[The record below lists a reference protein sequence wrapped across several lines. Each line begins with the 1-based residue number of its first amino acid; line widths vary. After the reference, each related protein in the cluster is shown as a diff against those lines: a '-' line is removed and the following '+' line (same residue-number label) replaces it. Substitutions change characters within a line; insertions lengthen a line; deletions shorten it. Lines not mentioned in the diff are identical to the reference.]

1 MNRETKDRLLLPI
14 LIPLASVVALAFVI
28 LAFSRILLAVPPEA
42 ATPISLAM
50 ALNIL
55 TGAALF
61 ASLPRLRSS
70 VLKGVLVIGALV
82 LATGAVTSMAVSG
95 ELEELFQR
103 EEKVAAGEE
112 GGPGPPEEGGGGGAA
127 GGDGAAGGQPVTADG
142 TIVAE
147 GIAFNTDELSFT
159 ANQEATIILDNQD
172 GGIPHN
178 VSIYVEEGGGPLFT
192 GELFA
197 GPEQKEYAIPPL
209 EAGTYYFQCDAHPP
223 QMNGTVTVA

>member
-1 MNRETKDRLLLPI
+1 VNRDTKDRLVLPV
-14 LIPLASVVALAFVI
+14 LIPLGSVVALAFVI

-42 ATPISLAM
+42 ATPIALAM

-70 VLKGVLVIGALV
+70 VLKGVLVVGALV
-82 LATGAVTSMAVSG
+82 LAGGAVTSMAVSG
-95 ELEELFQR
+95 ELEELFRR
-103 EEKVAAGEE
+103 EEAAAGGERP
-112 GGPGPPEEGGGGGAA
+112 PGPPGEPGP
-127 GGDGAAGGQPVTADG
+127 GAAGGQPVSAGG
-142 TIVAE
+142 TIVAQ
-147 GIAFNTDELSFT
+147 GIAFNASELRLP
-159 ANQEATIILDNQD
+159 AGEEASITLDNRD
-172 GGIPHN
+172 AGIPHN
-178 VSIYVEEGGGPLFT
+178 VSIYTEEGGGPLFT

-197 GPEQKEYAIPPL
+197 GPEVKEYTIPPL